1 MTLDHAGFLHPNHAP
16 PTDRP
21 LATDARSRRLALGII
36 CLCAATITVDITITN
51 VALPFIAKD
60 LKANTTS
67 LQWIVD
73 VYNIVLAGLLLIGG
87 GLADRFGR
95 KRVFLGG
102 FAVFGVGCA
111 AAAFSSSTGALVAA
125 RALMGVGAAGV
136 IAPALAILA
145 VLFPPEER
153 GPAVAAWTMFGA
165 AGLAVGP
172 IAGGLLLDH
181 FWWGSVFLVNVPLVV
196 VAIAV
201 GIRLIPES
209 RRPGAARL
217 DVVGAVLS
225 VAALGALLAGVI
237 EGPVRGWGDPLTL
250 ALLVVGIVLTAGFAE
265 WELRSAAPM
274 FDLRILRRPAVATGA
289 LALFVSYIC
298 FTGMLFL
305 IPQHLQDVRGIG
317 VVATGLLLAP
327 FAVLFGVLSQRAGGV
342 LARQGS
348 RRTLGTGLVVM
359 GAGMAGLAL
368 LPETG
373 AAVVV
378 VAGTLVLAGGFAL
391 LIAPGTTVV
400 INDLPVEKAGD
411 GSSLNMLSRFAGAA
425 LGVAFLGSVLASVY
439 AARLKGATAAL
450 SADKAQR
457 SRQSI
462 SGALGVA
469 SGLSHVDAHAL
480 TVAAR
485 RAFDDAAQAAFL
497 AGALVAV
504 VAAAVAVRALRASV
518 TPSPSEPGRT
528 PSPSQVAPRSG

>member
-1 MTLDHAGFLHPNHAP
+1 VTLDHGGILHRRHAVPDAPSGDGSAG
-16 PTDRP
+16 
-21 LATDARSRRLALGII
+21 SRRLALAVV
-36 CLCAATITVDITITN
+36 CLCAFTTAIDITITN

-73 VYNIVLAGLLLIGG
+73 VYNIVLAGLLLLGG

-95 KRVFLGG
+95 KKIFLAGYG
-102 FAVFGVGCA
+102 LFGVACA
-111 AAAFSSSTGALVAA
+111 VAAFSTSTGALVAA

-153 GPAVAAWTMFGA
+153 GPAVAAWAMFGA

-196 VAIAV
+196 VGVVV
-201 GIRLIPES
+201 GLRVIPES

-217 DVVGAVLS
+217 DAVGAVLS
-225 VAALGALLAGVI
+225 VAALSSLLAGVI
-237 EGPVRGWGDPLTL
+237 EGPVRGWSDPFTL
-250 ALLVVGIVLTAGFAE
+250 ALLIGGVGLTAAFAW

-274 FDLRILRRPAVATGA
+274 FDLRILRRPPVAAGAV
-289 LALFVSYIC
+289 ALFVAYVS
-298 FTGMLFL
+298 FTGMLFV
-305 IPQHLQDVRGIG
+305 IPQHLQDVRQIG

-327 FAVLFGVLSQRAGGV
+327 FAIFFSFGSSRASRVLERYGA
-342 LARQGS
+342 
-348 RRTLGTGLVVM
+348 RRTLGAGLLVL
-359 GAGMAGLAL
+359 GAGMAALAL
-368 LPETG
+368 LPEAG
-373 AAVVV
+373 AAAVVV
-378 VAGTLVLAGGFAL
+378 AATLVLAGGLAL
-391 LIAPGTTVV
+391 LIAPATTVV

-425 LGVAFLGSVLASVY
+425 FGVAFLGSVLASVY
-439 AARLKGATAAL
+439 ASRVTTATAGL
-450 SADKAQR
+450 SAGNAQH
-457 SRQSI
+457 SRESI

-469 SGLSHVDAHAL
+469 SGLSQADAHTL

-497 AGALVAV
+497 AGAVLALL
-504 VAAAVAVRALRASV
+504 AAAAALRALRGSV
-518 TPSPSEPGRT
+518 RPSPSEPGRT
-528 PSPSQVAPRSG
+528 PSPSQAGPRSG